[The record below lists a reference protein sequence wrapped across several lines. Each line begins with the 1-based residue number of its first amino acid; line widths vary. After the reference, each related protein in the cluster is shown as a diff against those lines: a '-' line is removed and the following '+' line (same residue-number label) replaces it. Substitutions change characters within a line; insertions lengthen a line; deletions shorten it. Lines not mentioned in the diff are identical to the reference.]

1 MPELNAWGTL
11 KRREFKWPLLLG
23 MLFAATLAS
32 LGILN
37 LTPCIDCGGHAE
49 RKVLRMCS
57 WLYLHHLY
65 IPLVWCL
72 DTEPLLVYCFESIV
86 IYVIN
91 LPRYLFMKL
100 EY

>member
-1 MPELNAWGTL
+1 M
-11 KRREFKWPLLLG
+11 LL
-23 MLFAATLAS
+23 AATLAS

-37 LTPCIDCGGHAE
+37 LAPCIDCGQHAE
-49 RKVLRMCS
+49 RKVLRMCL
-57 WLYLHHLY
+57 WLYLHHFD

-72 DTEPLLVYCFESIV
+72 STEPLLVYCFESIV

-91 LPRYLFMKL
+91 QLRYLFVKL